1 MPTPP
6 LASAIANGII
16 SYQCLLTGL
25 ADGLSDLVLP
35 LSSVSVR
42 HRDETK
48 SYYSIAIP
56 SVLYSED
63 IAARSNGQIVVSMT
77 IGAVAEELFRGSL
90 GTVQTSV
97 GPKGQAITISGN
109 ASRAAHTLAT
119 YEIAA
124 ALYTYSTSDG
134 EQRIRIPPRAA
145 IRPGD
150 TVLFDG
156 SYFEVGLVTLTASPK
171 DTTMELAIT

>member
-6 LASAIANGII
+6 LAPAIANGII

-35 LSSVSVR
+35 IASLSVR
-42 HRDETK
+42 HRVETD

-56 SVLYSED
+56 SVLYSEA

-77 IGAVAEELFRGSL
+77 IGTETEELFRGSL
-90 GTVQTSV
+90 GTVQTST
-97 GPKGQAITISGN
+97 GPKSQSISISGN

-119 YEIAA
+119 YEITN
-124 ALYTYSTSDG
+124 ALYTYSTSAG
-134 EQRIRIPPRAA
+134 EQRLRITPRAA
-145 IRPGD
+145 MRPGD
-150 TVLFDG
+150 TVLFNG

-171 DTTMELAIT
+171 DTTMELAIV